1 MQVIDDSS
9 GELNKYYY
17 KLGQHFVSLQ
27 DYKAAE
33 KFYMRAN
40 MHKQVKLATVLPMR
54 LLNPWV
60 NPTIGNYNTGA
71 GKIYNAMSRLV
82 G

>member
-1 MQVIDDSS
+1 MNLLFQVIDDSS

-33 KFYMRAN
+33 KFYMKAN
-40 MHKQVKLATVLPMR
+40 MHKQASSAPTKHRHKAELYFITKFYLVLTT
-54 LLNPWV
+54 L
-60 NPTIGNYNTGA
+60 
-71 GKIYNAMSRLV
+71 
-82 G
+82 

>member
-1 MQVIDDSS
+1 MFISFFDKVIDDSS

-33 KFYMRAN
+33 KFYMKAN
-40 MHKQVKLATVLPMR
+40 MHKQA
-54 LLNPWV
+54 NH
-60 NPTIGNYNTGA
+60 
-71 GKIYNAMSRLV
+71 
-82 G
+82 

>member
-1 MQVIDDSS
+1 MIDDSS

-17 KLGQHFVSLQ
+17 KLGQHFASSQ

-40 MHKQVKLATVLPMR
+40 MHKQVDPVDDLAS
-54 LLNPWV
+54 
-60 NPTIGNYNTGA
+60 NTF
-71 GKIYNAMSRLV
+71 YC
-82 G
+82 